1 MRINELELTNFRS
14 YPKLKLE
21 LKKGVNTFIGDNGSG
36 KTNIA
41 ESLIYLAFLSSHR
54 VSSNQPLITLG
65 ATQAIIRAEIEKEA
79 RTLQVDL
86 EINLNKTNRARLNQN
101 PTPVSY
107 THLTLPTI
115 YSV

>member
-54 VSSNQPLITLG
+54 VFRSALRCFTTRS
-65 ATQAIIRAEIEKEA
+65 
-79 RTLQVDL
+79 
-86 EINLNKTNRARLNQN
+86 
-101 PTPVSY
+101 
-107 THLTLPTI
+107 
-115 YSV
+115 